1 MIVADSRFVSCVWQI
16 MDELSRSD
24 QLESSLETCIEILAN
39 AVKCESGSIW
49 MRNTVDNRFYI
60 VASKGENDVSGTSTG
75 ADDSFI
81 GKIVKKGETV
91 FIEDCMKYPEI
102 SEDKF
107 FSTLFGRN
115 AVLVPL
121 KSPYATLGCLQLN
134 DVAGTLNEEDQK
146 LLENCSALIALDI
159 EDKGLTFSPD
169 KDRIPLLSLKG
180 VIKEFQSGEEMRR
193 ILKGIDLNVYEGELL
208 VVLGESGCGKST
220 MLNII
225 GGMDQLS
232 EGQLIVEGRD
242 FSHPSED
249 ELTQYRRDYIGF
261 IFQSYNLMP
270 NLNALENVEFIAE
283 ISQNPRDP
291 MECLDLVGLKDKW
304 NRYPSAMSGGQQQ
317 RVCIAR
323 VISKEPKIILADEP
337 TAALDFETGQG
348 VLKAI
353 ENIVKNEK
361 KTVIM
366 VTHNVE
372 IAKMANRVIRL
383 KNGLISSVRIN
394 FNPLRAE
401 DLVW

>member
-1 MIVADSRFVSCVWQI
+1 VADSRFVSCVWQI

-39 AVKCESGSIW
+39 AVRCESGSIW

-60 VASKGENDVSGTSTG
+60 VASKGGNDVSGTSTG

-81 GKIVKKGETV
+81 GRIVKKGETK
-91 FIEDCMKYPEI
+91 FIEDCMKFPEI

-115 AVLVPL
+115 ALLVPL
-121 KSPYATLGCLQLN
+121 KTPYSTLGCLQLN
-134 DVAGTLNEEDQK
+134 DVAGSFGEEDQK
-146 LLENCSALIALDI
+146 LLENCCALIALDI

-169 KDRIPLLSLKG
+169 KDRVPLLSLKD
-180 VIKEFQSGEEMRR
+180 VVKEFQSGEEMRR

-225 GGMDQLS
+225 GGMDQLT
-232 EGQLIVEGRD
+232 EGQLIVEGKD
-242 FSHPSED
+242 FSRPSEE

-270 NLNALENVEFIAE
+270 NLNALENVQFIAE
-283 ISQNPRDP
+283 ISRNPRDP

-317 RVCIAR
+317 RQ
-323 VISKEPKIILADEP
+323 SKTSSRTKRRRSSWSPITSRSPRWP
-337 TAALDFETGQG
+337 TA
-348 VLKAI
+348 
-353 ENIVKNEK
+353 
-361 KTVIM
+361 
-366 VTHNVE
+366 
-372 IAKMANRVIRL
+372 
-383 KNGLISSVRIN
+383 SSV
-394 FNPLRAE
+394 
-401 DLVW
+401 

>member
-1 MIVADSRFVSCVWQI
+1 

-39 AVKCESGSIW
+39 AVRCESGLIW

-60 VASKGENDVSGTSTG
+60 VASKGGNDVSGTSTG

-81 GKIVKKGETV
+81 GRIVKKGETK
-91 FIEDCMKYPEI
+91 FIEDCMKFPEI

-115 AVLVPL
+115 ALLVPL
-121 KSPYATLGCLQLN
+121 KTPYSTLGCLQLN
-134 DVAGTLNEEDQK
+134 DVAGSFGEEDQK
-146 LLENCSALIALDI
+146 LLENCCALIALDI

-169 KDRIPLLSLKG
+169 KDRVPLLSLKD
-180 VIKEFQSGEEMRR
+180 VVKEFQSGEEMRR

-225 GGMDQLS
+225 GGMDQLT
-232 EGQLIVEGRD
+232 EGQLIVEGKD
-242 FSHPSED
+242 FSRPSEE

-270 NLNALENVEFIAE
+270 NLNALENVQFIAE
-283 ISQNPRDP
+283 ISRNPRDP

-394 FNPLRAE
+394 FNPLKAE

>member
-1 MIVADSRFVSCVWQI
+1 MADSRFVSCAWRI
-16 MDELSRSD
+16 MDELSRSN
-24 QLESSLETCIEILAN
+24 QLESSLETCIEILADTIG
-39 AVKCESGSIW
+39 CQSGSIW
-49 MRNTVDNRFYI
+49 MRNTLDNRYYI
-60 VASKGENDVSGTSTG
+60 VASKGDADNSGTSTG
-75 ADDSFI
+75 EDDSFI
-81 GKIVKKGETV
+81 GHIVRDGKTV
-91 FIEDCMKYPEI
+91 IIEDCEHFPEI

-107 FSTLFGRN
+107 FSTLFGKD
-115 AVLVPL
+115 AILVPL
-121 KSPYATLGCLQLN
+121 KTPFSTVGCLQLN
-134 DVAGTLNEEDQK
+134 NKKGKYNDSDRE

-159 EDKGLTFSPD
+159 EDKGLTFSPNKD
-169 KDRIPLLSLKG
+169 KTPLLSLRG
-180 VIKEFQSGEEMRR
+180 VVKEFMSGEEMRQ
-193 ILKGIDLNVYEGELL
+193 ILKGIDLDIYEGELL

-242 FSHPSED
+242 FSHPSEE

-261 IFQSYNLMP
+261 IFQAYNLMP

-283 ISQNPRDP
+283 ISKYPRDP
-291 MECLDLVGLKDKW
+291 MECLRIVGLEDRW
-304 NRYPSAMSGGQQQ
+304 NRYPSALSGGQQQ
-317 RVCIAR
+317 RICIAR

-353 ENIVKNEK
+353 ENIVKK
-361 KTVIM
+361 DRKTVIM

-394 FNPLRAE
+394 FNPLSAQ

>member
-1 MIVADSRFVSCVWQI
+1 MK
-16 MDELSRSD
+16 
-24 QLESSLETCIEILAN
+24 EILRAN
-39 AVKCESGSIW
+39 QLRKQFSNGEVVVHALAGVDFSI
-49 MRNTVDNRFYI
+49 
-60 VASKGENDVSGTSTG
+60 A
-75 ADDSFI
+75 
-81 GKIVKKGETV
+81 
-91 FIEDCMKYPEI
+91 
-102 SEDKF
+102 
-107 FSTLFGRN
+107 
-115 AVLVPL
+115 
-121 KSPYATLGCLQLN
+121 
-134 DVAGTLNEEDQK
+134 
-146 LLENCSALIALDI
+146 
-159 EDKGLTFSPD
+159 
-169 KDRIPLLSLKG
+169 
-180 VIKEFQSGEEMRR
+180 
-193 ILKGIDLNVYEGELL
+193 EGELV
-208 VVLGESGCGKST
+208 VVLGPSGSGKST

-232 EGQLIVEGRD
+232 EGQLLVEGKD
-242 FSHPSED
+242 FSHPSEQ

-283 ISQNPRDP
+283 ISNHPRDP
-291 MECLDLVGLKDKW
+291 MECLELVGLKEKW

-337 TAALDFETGQG
+337 TAALDYETGKG

-353 ENIVKNEK
+353 ENIVKNDK

-383 KNGLISSVRIN
+383 RNGLISSVRIN
-394 FNPLRAE
+394 FNPLMAE